1 MSVQAVDQQTS
12 QRDLIRASA
21 RRLVETEINP
31 FVEEWERAEAYP
43 AHEVFKKLGNLDLLG
58 IHKPE
63 KYGGLGADFSLH
75 VAFLEALAYCKCGGV
90 PMSIKVQTDM
100 STPALAK
107 HGSDK
112 LCRQFLAPS
121 ITGDLVS
128 CIGVS
133 ETGAGSDVA
142 SIRTR
147 AVKDGDDYVING
159 GKMWITNGAQGDWIC
174 LLCITEDNPHPHL
187 NKSIICVPLKEDGK
201 RFKGVTVERKL
212 RKMGMHCSDT
222 AEILFQ
228 DVRVPQWYRI
238 GEPGLGFMYQM
249 EQFQEE
255 RLASVVDLPIALRRT
270 IEDTI
275 EYTRQR
281 IAFGRPLLDNQV
293 IHFKMAELMTEVEAL
308 DALIGRAVH
317 LRSQGE
323 DVTTLASMAK
333 LKAGRLIR
341 QINDE
346 CLQFWG
352 GMGYMEEG
360 PMARRLRDGRLLSI
374 GGGAD
379 EIMLGIICKKMGI
392 LPGKRS

>member
-1 MSVQAVDQQTS
+1 MELETS
-12 QRDLIRASA
+12 QHKMIRETTQ
-21 RRLVETEINP
+21 RFVETEVNP
-31 FVEEWERAEAYP
+31 YSEEWEKEGIYP

-63 KYGGLGADFSLH
+63 EYGGLGADFTYQA
-75 VAFLEALAYCKCGGV
+75 AFLEGLAHLNVGGV
-90 PMSIKVQTDM
+90 GMSIKVQTDM

-107 HGSDK
+107 YGSDQ
-112 LCRQFLAPS
+112 LRRQFLAPS
-121 ITGDLVS
+121 IAGDLVS

-159 GKMWITNGAQGDWIC
+159 GKMWITNGFQGDWIC
-174 LLCITEDNPHPHL
+174 LLCITEDNSHVHM
-187 NKSIICVPLKEDGK
+187 NKSLICVPLKEDGK
-201 RFKGVTVERKL
+201 RAKGVTIERKL
-212 RKMGMHCSDT
+212 NKLGMRCSDT
-222 AEILFQ
+222 VEILFQ

-238 GEPGLGFMYQM
+238 GEPGCGFMYQM

-255 RLASVVDLPIALRRT
+255 RLAAIVDLPHMLRRT
-270 IEDTI
+270 INDTI
-275 EYTRQR
+275 EYTRER

-293 IHFKMAELMTEVEAL
+293 IHFKMAELSTEIEAL
-308 DALIGRAVH
+308 DALISRAVR
-317 LRSQGE
+317 LRGQGE

-333 LKAGRLIR
+333 LKAGRLLR
-341 QINDE
+341 QVNDE

-379 EIMLGIICKKMGI
+379 EIMMGIICKRMGI

>member
-1 MSVQAVDQQTS
+1 MATGQFEM
-12 QRDLIRASA
+12 IRESA
-21 RRLVETEINP
+21 KKFVETEINP
-31 FVEEWERAEAYP
+31 YCDEWEKEGMYP
-43 AHEVFKKLGNLDLLG
+43 AHDVFKKLGDHDFLG

-63 KYGGLGADFSLH
+63 AFGGLGAEFALH
-75 VAFLEALAYCKCGGV
+75 TAFLEALGYCNCGGV

-107 HGSDK
+107 YGSDK
-112 LCRQFLAPS
+112 LRAQFLAPS
-121 ITGDLVS
+121 ISGEFVS

-147 AVKDGDDYVING
+147 AVKDGDDYIING
-159 GKMWITNGAQGDWIC
+159 GKMWITNGTQGDWIC
-174 LLCITEDNPHPHL
+174 LLCITEETSSVHM
-187 NKSIICVPLKEDGK
+187 NKSLICVPLKENGK
-201 RFKGVTVERKL
+201 RAKGVTIERKL
-212 RKMGMHCSDT
+212 DKLGMRCSDT

-238 GEPGLGFMYQM
+238 GEPGFGFMYQM

-255 RLASVVDLPIALRRT
+255 RLASIVDLPIAMRRT
-270 IEDTI
+270 IQDTI
-275 EYTRQR
+275 DYTRQR

-293 IHFKMAELMTEVEAL
+293 IHFKMAELSTEVEAL
-308 DALIGRAVH
+308 DAMIERAVK
-317 LRSQGE
+317 LMSAGQ

-333 LKAGRLIR
+333 LKAGRLLR
-341 QINDE
+341 QLNDE
-346 CLQFWG
+346 CLQYWG
-352 GMGYMEEG
+352 GMGYMEEAAM
-360 PMARRLRDGRLLSI
+360 PRRLRDGRLLSI

-392 LPGKRS
+392 LPGRKSSAT